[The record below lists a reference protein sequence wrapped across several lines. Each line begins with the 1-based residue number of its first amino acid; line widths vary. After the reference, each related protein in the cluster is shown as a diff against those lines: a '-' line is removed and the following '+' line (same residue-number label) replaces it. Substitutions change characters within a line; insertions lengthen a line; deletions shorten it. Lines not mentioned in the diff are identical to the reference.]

1 MPKICCW
8 YANDIPKICW
18 DMHKI
23 YSRYAQAMPEICNWY
38 AWDIPEICPL
48 YTKVFPRCTQ
58 DMPAI
63 WLRHA
68 WDVPKIC
75 LRYYWDK
82 PKICQKYALR
92 CAKGMPK
99 IHMLG
104 MPNMYHDMP
113 QTCPRHAE
121 VCLRSQKDHWLRNSL
136 SNTDPRDASASK
148 IPSEMEVVPRHAM
161 FHCLYLIF

>member
-1 MPKICCW
+1 MPKVCLRYEKVC
-8 YANDIPKICW
+8 P
-18 DMHKI
+18 
-23 YSRYAQAMPEICNWY
+23 RYAVDMPTTYLRY
-38 AWDIPEICPL
+38 AGTCIK
-48 YTKVFPRCTQ
+48 YTQ
-58 DMPAI
+58 DMPKLC
-63 WLRHA
+63 LRYGWNMPETCPRYS
-68 WDVPKIC
+68 WDMQMIC

-148 IPSEMEVVPRHAM
+148 MPSEMDVVPRHAM